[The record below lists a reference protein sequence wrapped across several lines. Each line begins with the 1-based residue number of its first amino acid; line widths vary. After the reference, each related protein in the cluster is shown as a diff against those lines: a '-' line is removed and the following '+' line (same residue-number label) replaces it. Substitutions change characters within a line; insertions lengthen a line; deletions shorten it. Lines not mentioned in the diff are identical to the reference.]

1 MGKLDRNAEKIIRDI
16 VDSEVSTTNPDL
28 TSCEPTEQS
37 DQDDTTD
44 ANDTLISLSPSRST
58 VTVDDYNNVGHGRRR
73 QEETSTAPAEP
84 RAAPCSAGPAIRP
97 ENQSDP
103 EIPIEEPEAP
113 GSCLSNAEGAEAG
126 TCNNLE
132 ENQLKTPEQ
141 DKDHPAPGLPSPA
154 GTRSNNIQNS
164 TFVVVPPIFPDFSR
178 LFTHSQERQQPPSNM
193 DTWIQNAPPILHTP
207 PPTTQTSMVLPSTAA
222 APVSDRQVS
231 KRQVNNKPFLLALQI
246 VITINNHSMHLFRSR
261 ADRLPENLNNDSKYS
276 AT

>member
-28 TSCEPTEQS
+28 TSCEPTEES
-37 DQDDTTD
+37 DQDDTAD
-44 ANDTLISLSPSRST
+44 ANDPLISLSPSRST

-84 RAAPCSAGPAIRP
+84 RAAPPCSAGPAIRP

-154 GTRSNNIQNS
+154 GTL
-164 TFVVVPPIFPDFSR
+164 FPDFSR
-178 LFTHSQERQQPPSNM
+178 LFTHSQEKRQQPPSNM